1 MKSQIKTIKLNNE
14 QKHLVFSFFIAAY
27 KDYIS
32 ARILLN
38 ENQLSQGCILAL
50 TALEKYFKAM
60 KVIMNESV
68 PKHHDITVR
77 KFLNSLKNNFPR
89 LFKKVNLEFINLL
102 SDVYVLR
109 YLDDVPE
116 GYNIVLINRKVLA
129 ELDYT
134 INEIEVSFDIRDA
147 KNNLLERGY
156 QSALKRKEDKLLQ
169 NNYIALNLDKTSYIE
184 QDSLVYEMR
193 KMPNK
198 EIMEVFYITDK
209 IKNDNI
215 FKYDA
220 LVPTGG
226 FPTSSFSF
234 AFIPKNKI

>member
-1 MKSQIKTIKLNNE
+1 M
-14 QKHLVFSFFIAAY
+14 
-27 KDYIS
+27 
-32 ARILLN
+32 
-38 ENQLSQGCILAL
+38 
-50 TALEKYFKAM
+50 
-60 KVIMNESV
+60 
-68 PKHHDITVR
+68 
-77 KFLNSLKNNFPR
+77 
-89 LFKKVNLEFINLL
+89 
-102 SDVYVLR
+102 
-109 YLDDVPE
+109 
-116 GYNIVLINRKVLA
+116 
-129 ELDYT
+129 
-134 INEIEVSFDIRDA
+134 
-147 KNNLLERGY
+147 
-156 QSALKRKEDKLLQ
+156 Q